1 MAGVVRERPV
11 LVYDGDCAFCTASVR
26 WAERHLPIRAE
37 LVAFQFADLAALGT
51 TEEQTTREVVWVS
64 RTGRT
69 HGGAQGV
76 ARLLMDAGG
85 AWRVLGA
92 IATIPPVSW
101 LLHGVYRLIAA
112 NRHRLPG
119 GTAACALPPHLRP
132 GA

>member
-1 MAGVVRERPV
+1 M
-11 LVYDGDCAFCTASVR
+11 
-26 WAERHLPIRAE
+26 RAE
-37 LVAFQFADLAALGT
+37 PVAFQFADLAALGT
-51 TEEQTTREVVWVS
+51 TEEQAAHEIVWVS

-69 HGGAQGV
+69 YGGAQAV

-85 AWRVLGA
+85 AWRILGA
-92 IATIPPVSW
+92 IGTLPPISR
-101 LLHGVYRLIAA
+101 LLHGVYRLVAG